1 MHGFGRLIWS
11 DGKKNLI
18 INLINQEENMRVI
31 MKMIKKME
39 MEYLHGRMEE
49 SMSEDFLMENNME
62 WDIQKKMEKRDMVNL
77 RIFMGIMGIFEYF

>member
-1 MHGFGRLIWS
+1 
-11 DGKKNLI
+11 
-18 INLINQEENMRVI
+18 MRVI

-62 WDIQKKMEKRDMVNL
+62 WDI
-77 RIFMGIMGIFEYF
+77 